1 MQVQEHEITVSDKSS
16 KIGFMR
22 FLNSHLVDAV
32 FILFLVFLA
41 EEFYSTISA
50 YQAPMWDA
58 AAYMANARG
67 WLTNA
72 PLFAIYRPPL
82 ISWITAGVWAVIGE
96 DWQNVKYLSA
106 LLGIGSAPIL
116 YFTLRGE
123 KGSLFALGTTV
134 LTMMSP
140 QLFFYSTQ
148 LYTETLSL
156 FFLLATLYFAKSE
169 KLAFWFL
176 AGITGALTFAS
187 RYPIIF
193 QAAVIVIIESYARR
207 NWKILSMAIAGAIPI
222 VSAVALLMYLKTG
235 TFQTA
240 LAKDTSFTLLLSPY
254 YLQNSIVTWGWVF
267 LLVPISLI
275 LRSTYV
281 NRYNWVFIAWFVF
294 SILFWSANATNFDL
308 RYTIQFTPA
317 VNFLA
322 LLAVAAFAK
331 NNEPFR
337 AFLKREIPFTNRL
350 SSIADKIPNRS
361 LSTCTFCGRKLGS
374 NDRYCDSCGRQMSDS
389 VNIMAPGRA

>member
-1 MQVQEHEITVSDKSS
+1 MQVQEHEITVSDQSS
-16 KIGFMR
+16 KMGFMR
-22 FLNSHLVDAV
+22 FLSSHLVDAV

-58 AAYMANARG
+58 AAYMANTRG

-72 PLFAIYRPPL
+72 PLFEIYRPPL

-96 DWQNVKYLSA
+96 DWRNVKYLSA
-106 LLGIGSAPIL
+106 FLGIGSAPIL

-156 FFLLATLYFAKSE
+156 FFLLATLYFTKSE

-207 NWKILSMAIAGAIPI
+207 NWKILSMAIAGTIPI

-254 YLQNSIVTWGWVF
+254 YVQHSIVTWGWVF
-267 LLVPISLI
+267 LLVPIALI

-322 LLAVAAFAK
+322 LMAVAAFAK

-337 AFLKREIPFTNRL
+337 AFLKREIPFTNRI
-350 SSIADKIPNRS
+350 SSIADKIPNHPLR
-361 LSTCTFCGRKLGS
+361 TCTFCGRQLGS

-389 VNIMAPGRA
+389 VNVMAPGRA